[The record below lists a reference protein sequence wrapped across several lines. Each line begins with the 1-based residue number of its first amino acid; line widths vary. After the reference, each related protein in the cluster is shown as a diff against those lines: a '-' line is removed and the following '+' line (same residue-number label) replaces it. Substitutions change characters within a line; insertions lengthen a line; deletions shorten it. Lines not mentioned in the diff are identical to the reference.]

1 MAVMTNA
8 TKTFSLIDPFRPSK
22 IRIDHNLYDSLY
34 DHGLKLASQ
43 KTRAR
48 KNPSSI
54 RNKLFIL
61 DWVLDHFFPVIAPR
75 HVAARS
81 AFSAVSILH
90 IVDG

>member
-1 MAVMTNA
+1 MALMTKS

-22 IRIDHNLYDSLY
+22 IRIDHDPYDSVY
-34 DHGLKLASQ
+34 DHGLKLVSQ

-48 KNPSSI
+48 KNPCSI
-54 RNKLFIL
+54 RNKLFII
-61 DWVLDHFFPVIAPR
+61 DWVLDHFFLVIAPR
-75 HVAARS
+75 HMAARS

>member
-1 MAVMTNA
+1 MDVAMAVMTNA

-22 IRIDHNLYDSLY
+22 IRIDHNLYDSVY

-54 RNKLFIL
+54 RNKLFIIDCVPDQL
-61 DWVLDHFFPVIAPR
+61 SSVIAPR
-75 HVAARS
+75 HIATSSLGR
-81 AFSAVSILH
+81 
-90 IVDG
+90 